1 MATWKR
7 VTDVDGRQMDV
18 NMEQIS
24 FITQHKDY
32 TTLHFS
38 GGGQS
43 DEFLVWNVKEKADEI
58 HMATPLR
65 STY

>member
-18 NMEQIS
+18 NMDQIC
-24 FITQHKDY
+24 FIIQHSDFA
-32 TTLHFS
+32 TLHFA
-38 GGGQS
+38 GGGQG

-58 HMATPLR
+58 HTANPLR
-65 STY
+65 ST